1 MTCAKHTMFSPTK
14 VSFVT
19 VQNSV
24 IDLRRYFPCNKFK
37 SGRMSNKRWSAD
49 HGLLDMDTLASLVD
63 TLALIMRCMSFLKGG
78 RAAVTVNVS
87 EFRRD
92 ILCLCCK

>member
-14 VSFVT
+14 VFFVT

-37 SGRMSNKRWSAD
+37 GGSVSNKWWGTD
-49 HGLLDMDTLASLVD
+49 HGLLATDTLSPLVD
-63 TLALIMRCMSFLKGG
+63 TLALMTRRISFLKGG
-78 RAAVTVNVS
+78 RSAVTVNVS

-92 ILCLCCK
+92 ILCLCSK